1 MSNTEEENL
10 TTEQREVKDKA
21 DREREAAEQ
30 AGMLFSKAASS
41 PGFTSDYNL
50 ALPYQWKQ
58 ELGEVEIIVPVP
70 SGTRGK
76 DLSVIIQKKKL
87 SVGLKGQDPILD
99 GELCKEI
106 KVDDSSWTL
115 QDKKS
120 VLITLEKL
128 NKQTWWENVLAHHP
142 KIDTSKIEPPNSKL
156 SDLDSE
162 TRGIVEKMMFDSQQ
176 KQLGKPTSDEIKK
189 AEMLKKFQ
197 AQHPELDLSNANI
210 M

>member
-1 MSNTEEENL
+1 M

-30 AGMLFSKAASS
+30 A
-41 PGFTSDYNL
+41 